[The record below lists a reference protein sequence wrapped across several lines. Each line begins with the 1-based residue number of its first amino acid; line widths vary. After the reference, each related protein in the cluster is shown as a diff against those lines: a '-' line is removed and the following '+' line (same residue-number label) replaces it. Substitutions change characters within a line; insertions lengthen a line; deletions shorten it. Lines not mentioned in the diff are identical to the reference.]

1 MLLISDRKPLS
12 LFSLSLS
19 PSLSLDL
26 NSLFSRLLRSN
37 QEHRCQH
44 TWKCLSFKHESRI
57 AESAFGNI
65 KQMLLEAPSLLR
77 SNSIEEIAKSPSLSS
92 LEFFQTFENFVWLS
106 RLPHTFRAKIWT
118 RSRDISLSRDRDR
131 RHPLETAK
139 STLITTSPKT
149 KKKRKRRR
157 NETFF
162 SFGKKE
168 VESLQQVEIA
178 LKFSRSEI
186 YCGILI

>member
-65 KQMLLEAPSLLR
+65 KQMLLEAPSQLR
-77 SNSIEEIAKSPSLSS
+77 SNSIEDCEISFSLFSRSP
-92 LEFFQTFENFVWLS
+92 FFQTFENERGKAFVWLS

-149 KKKRKRRR
+149 KKKRK
-157 NETFF
+157 T
-162 SFGKKE
+162 KK
-168 VESLQQVEIA
+168 
-178 LKFSRSEI
+178 K
-186 YCGILI
+186 